1 MGFDPIHI
9 NITARPENLKQIRAM
24 MAKVTSAA
32 MLSKEEAGSVILAV
46 DEACSNIIKHCCK
59 DDPTRSID
67 VTITLDKD
75 SLAVTMVDNGNCFDI
90 DSIKPRNLQDIKPGG
105 LGVHIIREVMDKVE
119 YSHTPEGLNQV
130 KLIKRISNHEI

>member
-1 MGFDPIHI
+1 MGLDRIHI

-24 MAKVTSAA
+24 VAKVTFAA
-32 MLSKEEAGSVILAV
+32 MLPEEDAGSVILAV

-67 VTITLDKD
+67 VTITLDKN
-75 SLAVTMVDNGNCFDI
+75 SLAVTIVDNGNCFDI
-90 DSIKPRNLQDIKPGG
+90 GSIKPRNIQDIKPGG
-105 LGVHIIREVMDKVE
+105 LGVYIIREVMDGVE

-130 KLIKRISNHEI
+130 KLIKKLKPGS

>member
-1 MGFDPIHI
+1 MELDRIHI

-32 MLSKEEAGSVILAV
+32 LFSEGDAGAVILAV

-67 VTITLDKD
+67 VTISLDKD
-75 SLAVTMVDNGNCFDI
+75 SLCVIMVDNGKCFDI
-90 DSIKPRNLQDIKPGG
+90 KSIQPRDIEDIRPGG
-105 LGVHIIREVMDKVE
+105 LGVHIIREVMDVVE
-119 YSHTPEGLNQV
+119 YSHTPEGFNQIKLV
-130 KLIKRISNHEI
+130 KKRMR

>member
-1 MGFDPIHI
+1 MELDRIHI

-24 MAKVTSAA
+24 MARVTSAA
-32 MLSKEEAGSVILAV
+32 ALSEADAGAVILAV

-67 VTITLDKD
+67 VTITLDKE
-75 SLAVTMVDNGNCFDI
+75 SLCVTMVDNGESFDI
-90 DSIKPRNLQDIKPGG
+90 KSIKPRNIEEIKPGG
-105 LGVHIIREVMDKVE
+105 LGVHIIREVMDVVE

-130 KLIKRISNHEI
+130 KLVKKLAG